1 LDYLTN
7 ESEFIEFYKGKAIYQ
22 DMNNGYFELY
32 DDDNYLM
39 FYDAEKINVRNKID
53 IIVSRETI

>member
-1 LDYLTN
+1 MYLSN

-32 DDDNYLM
+32 DDENYLI
-39 FYDAEKINVRNKID
+39 YYVAEKINVRNKID
-53 IIVSRETI
+53 SMEGDI